1 MISIH
6 KKRINKA
13 MPKEIFP
20 STYECDCGYL
30 CYFFENTINE
40 MKLMSEKKKTFLLD
54 SGEPA
59 HTIVFDKGQMVNI
72 VCPKRNHKGTK
83 GSSVDTSEM

>member
-1 MISIH
+1 
-6 KKRINKA
+6 
-13 MPKEIFP
+13 
-20 STYECDCGYL
+20 
-30 CYFFENTINE
+30 
-40 MKLMSEKKKTFLLD
+40 MSEKKKTFLRD